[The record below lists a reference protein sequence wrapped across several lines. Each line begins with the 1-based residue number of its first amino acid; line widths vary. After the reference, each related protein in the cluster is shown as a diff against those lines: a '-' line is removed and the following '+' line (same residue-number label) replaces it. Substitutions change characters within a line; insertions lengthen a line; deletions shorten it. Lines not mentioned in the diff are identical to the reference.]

1 MGQVHANKLELNDAL
16 PNKSKQFIIWNM
28 KCSDLMF
35 DVLSFIKIG
44 SFIPFYPLGQESL
57 LE

>member
-1 MGQVHANKLELNDAL
+1 MGQPHANKLELNDAL
-16 PNKSKQFIIWNM
+16 PNKSGPFIISSM
-28 KCSDLMF
+28 KCSNLMF

-44 SFIPFYPLGQESL
+44 TCIPFYPLGQESL